1 MIRLLTTHWIYDRA
15 TRTLFTSDT
24 FSHTWRDT
32 PDGPW
37 TTDAAEAPP
46 DPRELLDRMASARF
60 WWLRGAR
67 TAPLRT
73 GLAET
78 FAGRPV
84 EILAPSYGCLVLG
97 ADAVAAHVRALD
109 GALEAAA

>member
-1 MIRLLTTHWIYDRA
+1 MIRLLTTHWIYDPA
-15 TRTLFTSDT
+15 TRALFTSDT

-32 PDGPW
+32 PTVRGPP
-37 TTDAAEAPP
+37 TPPSRRPAP
-46 DPRELLDRMASARF
+46 RALLDRMADARF

-78 FAGRPV
+78 FAAHPV
-84 EILAPSYGCLVLG
+84 EILAPSYGCV
-97 ADAVAAHVRALD
+97 VR
-109 GALEAAA
+109 